1 MHLDKFFYLDFANA
15 FAKFADEIC
24 GYNGLYLLWRWQVY
38 H

>member
-24 GYNGLYLLWRWQVY
+24 GYKNERNN
-38 H
+38 